1 MKHTLLTIL
10 WLWAISAA
18 AQQVGTE
25 QIVNKQLHKGDFVVN
40 GHKEI
45 E

>member
-1 MKHTLLTIL
+1 MKHTLLTLL
-10 WLWAISAA
+10 WLLAISAA

-40 GHKEI
+40 GDKET

>member
-1 MKHTLLTIL
+1 MKHTLLTL
-10 WLWAISAA
+10 MWLWAISAA

-40 GHKEI
+40 GDKEI